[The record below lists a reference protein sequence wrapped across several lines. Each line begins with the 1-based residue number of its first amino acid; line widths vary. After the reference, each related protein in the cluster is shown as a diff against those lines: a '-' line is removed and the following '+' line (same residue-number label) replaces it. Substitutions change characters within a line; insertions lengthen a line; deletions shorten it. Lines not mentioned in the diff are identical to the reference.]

1 VGLIHVFF
9 GGIGRNIKHNVGL
22 MQKHICAGFTA
33 GIFCRD
39 FAGIFCRDI
48 ARIFYGEK
56 RGIFV
61 SVASDRRYLD
71 NICVNQHQ

>member
-1 VGLIHVFF
+1 MYFF

-22 MQKHICAGFTA
+22 MQKHICAGFT
-33 GIFCRD
+33 
-39 FAGIFCRDI
+39 AGIFCRDI

>member
-1 VGLIHVFF
+1 MNLYCGIDTYMYFL
-9 GGIGRNIKHNVGL
+9 GIGRNIKHNVGL

-48 ARIFYGEK
+48 AGIFCGEK
-56 RGIFV
+56 EGF
-61 SVASDRRYLD
+61 L
-71 NICVNQHQ
+71 CQ

>member
-1 VGLIHVFF
+1 MYFL
-9 GGIGRNIKHNVGL
+9 GIGRNIKHNVGL

-48 ARIFYGEK
+48 AGIFCGEK
-56 RGIFV
+56 EGF
-61 SVASDRRYLD
+61 L
-71 NICVNQHQ
+71 CQ